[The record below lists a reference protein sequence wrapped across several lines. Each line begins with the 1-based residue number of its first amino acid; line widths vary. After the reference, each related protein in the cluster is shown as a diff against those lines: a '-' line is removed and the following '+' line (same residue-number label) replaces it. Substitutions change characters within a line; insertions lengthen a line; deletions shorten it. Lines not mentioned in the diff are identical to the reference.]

1 MEEIAAVSRPH
12 GTALTHCDERGRKV
26 YRYIAGE
33 LLVADE
39 DVDRLAALLAAEG
52 AERVRA
58 IFGMTLF
65 RIARGGDIPRVIA
78 RLRRSGGNPTVSP
91 NHVLTPALHD
101 WWGAAPPAPA
111 EPLPRLPN
119 GDNLAGSGVVIGA
132 LDTGLEPHSWFQ
144 GRARRAHAGLVD
156 RDELDESQDGV
167 LDREAGHGT
176 HVAGILLQHAPG
188 AQVVAWAV
196 RDVEGRLDDASAN
209 EGIVGLVRDH
219 NVDILNITFAGAGGE
234 IGNPAMERALEE
246 ARRIKP
252 DLVVVAA
259 AGNRETHHGSTVATG
274 DDAPQF
280 PAASEG
286 VISVGAVDDNDVVA
300 DFSHRGDWIRSWSLG
315 TSIRSTY
322 VSWNGPVT
330 VSSPHADQRQ
340 TAEKEFRGFASW
352 SGTSFATPRVAGA
365 IAGAMSPEG
374 QAKRSAQDALRLLG
388 LDAQSLSNGGPAPIL
403 KPTNFVTG

>member
-1 MEEIAAVSRPH
+1 MEDTAAVSRPH
-12 GTALTHCDERGRKV
+12 GSALTHCDEWGRKV
-26 YRYIAGE
+26 YRYVAGE

-39 DVDRLAALLAAEG
+39 DVDRLAALLAAER
-52 AERVRA
+52 AEPVRE

-65 RIARGGDIPRVIA
+65 RIPRGGDVPRVVA
-78 RLRRSGGNPTVSP
+78 RLRTSGGNPTVSP
-91 NHVLTPALHD
+91 NHVLTPALHE
-101 WWGAAPPAPA
+101 WWGAEPPAPA
-111 EPLPRLPN
+111 EPLPRLPD

-132 LDTGLEPHSWFQ
+132 LDTGLEPHPWFR
-144 GRARRAHAGLVD
+144 GRARRAHEGLVD
-156 RDELDESQDGV
+156 RDELDECQEGV

-188 AQVVAWAV
+188 ARVVAWAV
-196 RDVEGRLDDASAN
+196 RDVGGRLDDASASK
-209 EGIVGLVRDH
+209 GIVGLVRDH
-219 NVDILNITFAGAGGE
+219 KVDILNISFAGPGGE
-234 IGNPAMERALEE
+234 AGDPAMERALVE
-246 ARRIKP
+246 ARRINP

-259 AGNRETHHGSTVATG
+259 AGNRETHDGSTVATG

-286 VISVGAVDDNDVVA
+286 VISVGAVDDEDAVA

-330 VSSPHADQRQ
+330 VSSPHADQRR
-340 TAEKEFRGFASW
+340 TAEKEFRGYAKW

-365 IAGAMSPEG
+365 IAAKMSPVG
-374 QAKRSAQDALRLLG
+374 QAKGSAQAALRQLG
-388 LDAQSLSNGGPAPIL
+388 LDAQSLSNGRPAPIL